1 MNTAIKDKTKEKVFS
16 KAVNIAYKKIKK
28 DPQKGMMDIVDVFDE
43 YLLPKSGEVNSG
55 KVGLERIRN

>member
-43 YLLPKSGEVNSG
+43 YLLPK
-55 KVGLERIRN
+55 